1 MITVEKFNWNGMGLS
16 HWNHVELVVGWSARV
31 KVFWGEKEEEI
42 KSESRRR
49 SWMLLKCVGSLNE
62 MLIN

>member
-31 KVFWGEKEEEI
+31 KVFRGRKKKEI
-42 KSESRRR
+42 KSERRR
-49 SWMLLKCVGSLNE
+49 SWMLSECVGSLNE